1 MNDNYVVFPK
11 VIPIGQEVKITIS
24 GLHDRTI
31 NPEQSYNIRIQAMC
45 DHADDKQ
52 FKTSGLPARV
62 KSEVCELSK
71 GGVIE
76 FTYKFTTKGEYSITI
91 MQDNDKNT
99 WLATER
105 VYSAMPELA
114 SLRAYRGDLHIHTY
128 YSDGRMS
135 PIHMAVMGRKIGLDF
150 AAITDHRRYFSSLE
164 AIEMAKKIDLDLLL
178 FPGEEMDFGSAHVV
192 SVCASAS
199 VTEAR
204 GDEESYKNQLK
215 EVAENSLKN
224 TIMVDNFTKEQYAPA
239 KWTVDKIHEFGG
251 YAFLAHPYWV
261 SGNRYDHNLP
271 LFNQFL
277 KDKNIDGVE
286 VIGGHWPHEF
296 ESNWLAI
303 AKYYEEVA
311 KGHKIPI
318 LGNSDTHYNYK
329 IGKDLFGWYWTM
341 VFAKSLTKEDIFDA
355 ILNLKSVACER
366 PNGERFV
373 TCGPYDLVEYTCF
386 LDREF
391 FPLHDKICSMEADIY
406 LDILMDKEV
415 SLDQLNKLQKNL
427 DDLYETSWW
436 K

>member
-1 MNDNYVVFPK
+1 MNDVYAIFPK
-11 VIPIGQEVKITIS
+11 VVPVGQEVMITIS
-24 GLHDRTI
+24 GLRDKTI
-31 NPEQSYNIRIQAMC
+31 SPEQIYIIRIQAMC
-45 DHADDKQ
+45 NHTDDRQIK
-52 FKTSGLPARV
+52 KAALPTRA
-62 KSEVCELSK
+62 KSDTPDPSH

-76 FTYKFTTKGEYSITI
+76 FTHKFNTKGEYSITI
-91 MQDNDKNT
+91 MRDDEKNT
-99 WLATER
+99 WLTTER
-105 VYSAMPELA
+105 VYAVAQELA
-114 SLRAYRGDLHIHTY
+114 NLRPYRGDLHIHTY

-150 AAITDHRRYFSSLE
+150 AAITDHRRYFPSLE

-204 GDEESYKNQLK
+204 GDEESYRNQLK
-215 EVAENSLKN
+215 EVVDVRLKN
-224 TIMVDNFTKEQYAPA
+224 TTIVDNFTKEQYSPA

-303 AKYYEEVA
+303 ARYYEDVA

-329 IGKDLFGWYWTM
+329 IGKDLFGWYWTI
-341 VFAKSLTKEDIFDA
+341 VFAKSLSKEDIFDA

-366 PNGERFV
+366 PDGERFHA
-373 TCGPYDLVEYTCF
+373 CGPYDLVEYTCF

-391 FPLHDKICSMEADIY
+391 FPIHDHICSMEADMY
-406 LDILMDKEV
+406 LDMLLDKDA
-415 SLDQLNKLQKNL
+415 SLDQLNILRKNL
-427 DDLYETSWW
+427 DELYKKSW
-436 K
+436 